1 MSDKKQDN
9 TLPSASDDF
18 RNKDN
23 DGINNESKKEKH
35 EVEPPYEV
43 EPPKLMNI
51 PDFYSSFP
59 WGL

>member
-23 DGINNESKKEKH
+23 GGINNESKEEKH